1 MRVAFRLLIGLAV
14 FLSALTAA
22 AEMLT
27 EVKGLDA
34 THLPAGA
41 VSLIDGWRVQ
51 MGDDPAFA
59 SQIFD
64 DSKWQITTLDADS
77 QNIAPGMRWYRIRVK
92 LPPTHQPM
100 ALLLIGPAG
109 HFEVY
114 ANGAKILEKDIDSL
128 WHVYRD
134 HESVVQLGDVASEV
148 QLAIRMR
155 YDPLLVYAY
164 GFSFRSALLGSPP
177 AIETERSLSQQKRI
191 SLYYSSAAIDLGA
204 MLVGFGALILFS
216 LRPLTTP

>member
-148 QLAIRMR
+148 QLA
-155 YDPLLVYAY
+155 DSYA
-164 GFSFRSALLGSPP
+164 
-177 AIETERSLSQQKRI
+177 
-191 SLYYSSAAIDLGA
+191 
-204 MLVGFGALILFS
+204 
-216 LRPLTTP
+216 LRPRCSCMRMASRSEARSSDHRPPSKPNEACLSRRESHSITPQPQLIWVRCSLASER